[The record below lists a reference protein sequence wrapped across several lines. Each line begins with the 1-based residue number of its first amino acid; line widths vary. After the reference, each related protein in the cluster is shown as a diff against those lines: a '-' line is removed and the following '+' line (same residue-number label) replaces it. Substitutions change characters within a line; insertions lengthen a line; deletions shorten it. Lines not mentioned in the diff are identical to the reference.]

1 MGLMASL
8 PEGPIAIDT
17 AIIIYFIERH
27 ASYAD
32 LVRPLFRA
40 ADAGDRSLV
49 TSGVTLLE
57 VLVRPYRLGD
67 TALAERYEA
76 LLSRS
81 RGLTLVDLS
90 RSLLRAAAQLRAVHG
105 IATPDA
111 LQVAAALSMRC
122 GAFLTND
129 RRIPKLPGLPV
140 LQLHDFV

>member
-8 PEGPIAIDT
+8 PEGPIAVDT
-17 AIIIYFIERH
+17 AIFIYFIERH
-27 ASYAD
+27 AVYTD
-32 LVRPLFRA
+32 LVRPLFHA
-40 ADAGDRSLV
+40 ADAGERVLV
-49 TSGVTLLE
+49 TSGITLLE

-90 RSLLRAAAQLRAVHG
+90 RSVLRAAAQLRAVHG

-129 RRIPKLPGLPV
+129 RRLPELPGMRV
-140 LQLHDFV
+140 VQLDDLS

>member
-8 PEGPIAIDT
+8 PDGPIAIDT

-27 ASYAD
+27 AVYTD
-32 LVRPLFRA
+32 LLRPLFRA
-40 ADAGDRSLV
+40 ADAGERLLV
-49 TSGVTLLE
+49 TSGITLLE

-90 RSLLRAAAQLRAVHG
+90 RSVLRAAAQLRAVHG

-111 LQVAAALSMRC
+111 LQVAAALSTRC
-122 GAFLTND
+122 GSFLTND
-129 RRIPKLPGLPV
+129 RRIPELPGMRV
-140 LQLHDFV
+140 LQLHDLA

>member
-8 PEGPIAIDT
+8 PEGPVAIDT
-17 AIIIYFIERH
+17 AIIIYFMERH

-32 LVRPLFRA
+32 IVRPLFRA
-40 ADAGDRSLV
+40 ADAGDRSLI

-67 TALAERYEA
+67 RAMAERYEA

-90 RSLLRAAAQLRAVHG
+90 PPLLRAAAQLRAVHG
-105 IATPDA
+105 ISTPDA

-129 RRIPKLPGLPV
+129 RRIPKLPGLSV
-140 LQLHDFV
+140 LQLHDFA